1 MKEKIIRTIE
11 SRDLDH
17 SFGVPRT
24 ELNETRFTT
33 NAMLSDIFTQAFI
46 KYRRLSLEKSSNVNE
61 LYKKNPYRKGPFR
74 SNVNVPMVTD
84 CHVRNS
90 AYFPHTDVMI
100 RPFIHLFLPRVEFA
114 CEFSKYI
121 SSFGDRPKQC

>member
-1 MKEKIIRTIE
+1 
-11 SRDLDH
+11 
-17 SFGVPRT
+17 
-24 ELNETRFTT
+24 
-33 NAMLSDIFTQAFI
+33 MLSDIFTQAFI
-46 KYRRLSLEKSSNVNE
+46 KYCRLSLEKSSNVNE

-100 RPFIHLFLPRVEFA
+100 RPFIHLFLQELNLHANSLNIYPQLA
-114 CEFSKYI
+114 IGQNNAKNASNHHSTHICEL
-121 SSFGDRPKQC
+121 D